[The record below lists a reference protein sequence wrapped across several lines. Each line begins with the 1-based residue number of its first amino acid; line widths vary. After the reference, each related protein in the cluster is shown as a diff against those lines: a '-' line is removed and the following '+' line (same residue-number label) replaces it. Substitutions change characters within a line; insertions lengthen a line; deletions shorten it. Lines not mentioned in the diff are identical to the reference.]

1 MCSGFPENLPDSG
14 RKMTVSVVYENWAGK
29 MEEAAVMERCG
40 WCLCNEKMIKY
51 HDEEWGVPVRDDRK
65 QFEYLMMEAMQCG
78 LNWNMMLQKREIFRE
93 CFDGFDYEKVAE
105 YGEEDILRILETE
118 GMIRSRR
125 KVEAVIHNARCFRK
139 VREEFGTFS
148 EYLWGFSGGKTILYM
163 GHQKGQIP
171 ARNGLSDRV
180 SGDLK
185 KRGFKYLGSVTV
197 YAHLQACGMVNDHLE
212 GCFRYRE
219 VTNGAETVRKRRDSE
234 A

>member
-1 MCSGFPENLPDSG
+1 
-14 RKMTVSVVYENWAGK
+14 
-29 MEEAAVMERCG
+29 MERCG

-51 HDEEWGVPVRDDRK
+51 HDEEWGVPVHDDRK

-78 LNWNMMLQKREIFRE
+78 LNWNMMIQKREIFRK
-93 CFDGFDYEKVAE
+93 CFDGFDYEKVAK

-148 EYLWGFSGGKTILYM
+148 EYLWGFSGGKMILYM

-180 SGDLK
+180 SADLK

-219 VTNGAETVRKRRDSE
+219 VMVGAEAVRKRRDNE